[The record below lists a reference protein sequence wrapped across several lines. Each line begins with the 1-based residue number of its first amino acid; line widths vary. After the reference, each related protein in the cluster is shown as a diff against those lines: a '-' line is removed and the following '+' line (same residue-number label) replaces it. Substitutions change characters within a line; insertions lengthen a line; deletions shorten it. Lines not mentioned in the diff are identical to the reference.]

1 MKFILTSSPHILTPE
16 NTRRVMYLTLLSLLP
31 PVAAAVYFFG
41 FYPLILVAV
50 SAVTCVLT
58 ELIFLICRRKDPRAS
73 LDGSALITGVLL
85 ALTLPPSFPWWA
97 AIIGAAFAIAIGK
110 QAFGGL
116 GYNIFNPALLGRAFL
131 MAAFPVQSTTW
142 SKPIT
147 LAPDAFT
154 GATPLALAKFSG
166 KLTPHL
172 SLFLGNTA
180 GSIGETSTLLII
192 IGGLFLIILRY
203 VDWRLPL
210 SYLATVAVFGGI
222 FWLINPT
229 RFPQDPLFHLMS
241 GGLMLGAFYMITDM
255 VTSPVTKL
263 GRVIFGAI
271 AGILVVLIR
280 LFGGLPEGVMYSILL
295 ANAIRPWIDRLT
307 MPRVFGVFKKP
318 GPPGKS
324 EKSASNPVTKTS
336 GNPVVSPSDS
346 PSDRAFLR
354 GLKKEASS

>member
-1 MKFILTSSPHILTPE
+1 MKLILSSSPHILTHE
-16 NTRRVMYLTLLSLLP
+16 NTKRIMYLTLLSLLP

-41 FYPLILVAV
+41 LYPLLLVFV
-50 SAVTCVLT
+50 SAASCVLT
-58 ELIFLICRRKDPRAS
+58 EFLFLLARKKDVSAC

-85 ALTLPPSFPWWA
+85 ALTLPPRFPLWGA
-97 AIIGAAFAIAIGK
+97 VIGAVFAIALGK
-110 QAFGGL
+110 QVFGGL

-142 SKPIT
+142 TRPLT
-147 LAPDAFT
+147 LPPDAFT

-172 SLFLGNTA
+172 ALFLGNTA
-180 GSIGETSTLLII
+180 GSLGETSSLLII

-210 SYLATVAVFGGI
+210 SYLGTVAVLGGI

-263 GRVIFGAI
+263 GRVIFGII
-271 AGILVVLIR
+271 AGVFVVLIR

-295 ANAIRPWIDRLT
+295 ANAIKPWIDRLT
-307 MPRVFGVFKKP
+307 MPRVFGVFK
-318 GPPGKS
+318 
-324 EKSASNPVTKTS
+324 
-336 GNPVVSPSDS
+336 
-346 PSDRAFLR
+346 R
-354 GLKKEASS
+354 KEASP

>member
-1 MKFILTSSPHILTPE
+1 MKLILSSSPHILTPE
-16 NTRRVMYLTLLSLLP
+16 NTKRVMYLTLLSLLP
-31 PVAAAVYFFG
+31 PVAAAFYFFG
-41 FYPLILVAV
+41 LYTLVLVGV
-50 SAVTCVLT
+50 SAASCVLT
-58 ELIFLICRRKDPRAS
+58 EFLFLLARKKDPRAC

-97 AIIGAAFAIAIGK
+97 AIIGSVFAIAIGK
-110 QAFGGL
+110 QIFGGL
-116 GYNIFNPALLGRAFL
+116 GYNTFNPALLGRAFL

-142 SKPIT
+142 TKPIT
-147 LAPDAFT
+147 VPPDAFT

-172 SLFLGNTA
+172 ALFLGNTA
-180 GSIGETSTLLII
+180 GSLGETSTLLII

-210 SYLATVAVFGGI
+210 SYLGTVAVLGGA
-222 FWLINPT
+222 FWLINPS

-255 VTSPVTKL
+255 VTSPITKT
-263 GRVIFGAI
+263 GRVIFGII
-271 AGILVVLIR
+271 AGVLVVLIR

-307 MPRVFGVFKKP
+307 MPRVFGVSK
-318 GPPGKS
+318 
-324 EKSASNPVTKTS
+324 
-336 GNPVVSPSDS
+336 
-346 PSDRAFLR
+346 R
-354 GLKKEASS
+354 KEASP

>member
-1 MKFILTSSPHILTPE
+1 MKLILSSSPHILTPD

-31 PVAAAVYFFG
+31 PVVAAVWFFG
-41 FYPLILVAV
+41 FYPLLLVAV
-50 SAVTCVLT
+50 SAATCVLT
-58 ELIFLICRRKDPRAS
+58 EFLFLLGRKRNTRAC

-97 AIIGAAFAIAIGK
+97 AIIGSAFAIAIGK

-142 SKPIT
+142 SRPIT

-166 KLTPHL
+166 KMTPHL
-172 SLFLGNTA
+172 PLFLGNTA

-192 IGGLFLIILRY
+192 IGGLFLIIMRY

-210 SYLATVAVFGGI
+210 SYLGTVAVFGGV
-222 FWLINPT
+222 FWLINPG
-229 RFPQDPLFHLMS
+229 RFPQDPLFQLMS

-255 VTSPVTKL
+255 VTSPVTKT
-263 GRVIFGAI
+263 GRVIFGII
-271 AGILVVLIR
+271 AGIFVVLIR

-295 ANAIRPWIDRLT
+295 ANAIRPWVDRLT
-307 MPRVFGVFKKP
+307 MPKVFGVF
-318 GPPGKS
+318 
-324 EKSASNPVTKTS
+324 
-336 GNPVVSPSDS
+336 
-346 PSDRAFLR
+346 R
-354 GLKKEASS
+354 KKEAGS